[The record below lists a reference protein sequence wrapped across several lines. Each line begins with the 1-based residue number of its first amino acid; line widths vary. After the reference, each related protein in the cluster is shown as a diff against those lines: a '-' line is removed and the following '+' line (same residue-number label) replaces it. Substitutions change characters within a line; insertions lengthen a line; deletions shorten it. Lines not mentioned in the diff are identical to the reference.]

1 MTTRNTKVNPLAE
14 TESAGSLLINTD
26 WQREF
31 DSVLIQVAKKS
42 ESGAEV
48 ARKACELFLD
58 KSDASGLETLYKIAC
73 GLYTTD
79 YQSKRYEEASKIA
92 EAWGAIY
99 DQASRKLSRH
109 GFSLQAISLRSV
121 GSGNK
126 IGEIKILTKSDANA
140 IQRDMEREKKERIAR
155 TMQDQQQA
163 QKAQQYE
170 AMKSLT
176 ACDIAN
182 ILRPMLSASGVA
194 ISDLIVSLCD
204 EEGQAIRQIG
214 KWLYAYKSLAEKAQ
228 YRETAAKKR
237 EQAKTAKLAT
247 KQQAILSETQDSVKA

>member
-1 MTTRNTKVNPLAE
+1 MTARNTKVNPLTE
-14 TESAGSLLINTD
+14 PESAVSLLINTD

-126 IGEIKILTKSDANA
+126 IGEIKILTKKDAQA
-140 IQRDMEREKKERIAR
+140 IQRDQQREKKERIER
-155 TMQDQQQA
+155 TLQEQA
-163 QKAQQYE
+163 KAQMAQQYE
-170 AMKSLT
+170 TMKALT
-176 ACDIAN
+176 AADIAAV
-182 ILRPMLSASGVA
+182 IRPMITASGVSIA
-194 ISDLIVSLCD
+194 DILICLFGED
-204 EEGQAIRQIG
+204 GQVIRQLG
-214 KWLYAYKSLAEKAQ
+214 GELSRWKSLAERADEK
-228 YRETAAKKR
+228 EKR
-237 EQAKTAKLAT
+237 TQAKLA
-247 KQQAILSETQDSVKA
+247 KAKAKDSEVEAQAQAEA